1 MNNETNQAEGAA
13 LDPAIE
19 LAGQIV
25 DLVSE
30 SNFDVVFNALAVAT
44 AGLLVD
50 YAAVEYEGEDALQT
64 IDNAALES
72 VKQEYLAGL
81 YKAINFIKQQINSQT

>member
-1 MNNETNQAEGAA
+1 MTNEKQTEGTA

-25 DLVSE
+25 DLVSD

-44 AGLLVD
+44 AGLMVD
-50 YAAVEYEGEDALQT
+50 YAAVESSDNNTVQT
-64 IDNAALES
+64 VDNAALES

-81 YKAINFIKQQINSQT
+81 YKALNFIKQQINSQV

>member
-1 MNNETNQAEGAA
+1 MTNETQTEGAA

-25 DLVSE
+25 DLVSD

-44 AGLLVD
+44 AGLMVD
-50 YAAVEYEGEDALQT
+50 YAAVESEGEDARQT
-64 IDNAALES
+64 IDNAAMES

-81 YKAINFIKQQINSQT
+81 YKAINFIKQQLNSQV

>member
-1 MNNETNQAEGAA
+1 MTNDTFDGNFVA
-13 LDPAIE
+13 DPAIE

-25 DLVSE
+25 DIVSD

-44 AGLLVD
+44 AGLMVD
-50 YAAVEYEGEDALQT
+50 YAAAESEGENALQT

-72 VKQEYLAGL
+72 VKQEYLTGL
-81 YKAINFIKQQINSQT
+81 YKALNFIKQQINSQV